1 VSAVLAKN
9 GSYKSTTLTL
19 NDDGTIAVGDLIED
33 DSLFKGGMPWQI
45 DEGGE
50 VGVAIGNKQV
60 RRQMTVEERDIQLV
74 ATLVFAHTVLYHV
87 LTLLPPLL
95 LFPRSSQPQVVEFM
109 DVDSFKVL
117 KSLGEEDIFGDVK
130 NRKLGSVAMGR

>member
-1 VSAVLAKN
+1 MKLSLCFSSFALVFGLAAASPN
-9 GSYKSTTLTL
+9 TIYFTQTSYKSTTLTL

-50 VGVAIGNKQV
+50 VGVAIGNKQ
-60 RRQMTVEERDIQLV
+60 
-74 ATLVFAHTVLYHV
+74 
-87 LTLLPPLL
+87 
-95 LFPRSSQPQVVEFM
+95 PQVVEFM